1 MIKSSSQ
8 KLIRNQY
15 PLTPEEMYQIVSGEE
30 KGGIIGY
37 HPLKKYFDY
46 QQIIWEKKREK
57 ILKSFKSKWP
67 PLDWKED
74 KETGKRIPPKKTNF
88 TDDAIKLANSFY
100 DSKRAEE
107 IKNELESKN
116 RFIKDI
122 QYKSDFDIKKNE
134 KDLRKIFKE
143 RENEKKKIKEQLNS
157 IPEYKINSIDQV
169 KDKIKN
175 YEEQKE
181 KNIKRGKPTFSKCD
195 RVTIVAEAEFVGE
208 QIPFYNT
215 APQERELKKKL
226 FYPDKT
232 PTWKR
237 APAWKYPKATPP
249 SQNIKDRDDAIE
261 EKVEEYL
268 SNKGIKRSDLNLDIP
283 GSFYKVKHHGEI
295 YYKMAKKFNYDKE
308 EQYQTYIENNPKKYV
323 GPQHY
328 WRMPKETF
336 NKRGRKNKSAALG
349 FIEDDK
355 GNKVFYMDRKKTDK
369 RVFTAGMRKAVY

>member
-15 PLTPEEMYQIVSGEE
+15 PLTPEEMYQIISGEE

-122 QYKSDFDIKKNE
+122 QFKSDFDIKKNP
-134 KDLRKIFKE
+134 KDLRKIFLEK
-143 RENEKKKIKEQLNS
+143 ENEKKKIKEQINS

-169 KDKIKN
+169 KDKIKA
-175 YEEQKE
+175 YEDQKE
-181 KNIKRGKPTFSKCD
+181 KNIKRGKPNFTKCD

-215 APQERELKKKL
+215 AKNKNGEIDKNKL
-226 FYPDKT
+226 FYPNKIF
-232 PTWKR
+232 KR
-237 APAWKYPKATPP
+237 SPSWSIGPKNPMKKKEEN
-249 SQNIKDRDDAIE
+249 QFIKARNEKLE
-261 EKVEEYL
+261 EKAKMVIEKQKGN
-268 SNKGIKRSDLNLDIP
+268 NKNLNGDVMTSYNLVHNRGKLPIIFRKQFKYEDTEQ
-283 GSFYKVKHHGEI
+283 YKN
-295 YYKMAKKFNYDKE
+295 AKEKNNYDTPAPNTYWDDGKSIVKIRKNIDD
-308 EQYQTYIENNPKKYV
+308 EQAKKYV
-323 GPQHY
+323 MTMDKTY
-328 WRMPKETF
+328 
-336 NKRGRKNKSAALG
+336 KRLYVSKSV
-349 FIEDDK
+349 K
-355 GNKVFYMDRKKTDK
+355 SVF
-369 RVFTAGMRKAVY
+369 

>member
-15 PLTPEEMYQIVSGEE
+15 PLTPEEMYQIISGEE

-46 QQIIWEKKREK
+46 KKAIWYKKREK

-100 DSKRAEE
+100 DSKKAEE

-122 QYKSDFDIKKNE
+122 QYKSDFDIKKNL
-134 KDLRKIFKE
+134 KDLRKIFLEK
-143 RENEKKKIKEQLNS
+143 ENEKKKIKEQINS
-157 IPEYKINSIDQV
+157 IPEYKMNAIEQV
-169 KDKIKN
+169 KDKIKAF
-175 YEEQKE
+175 EEQKE
-181 KNIKRGKPTFSKCD
+181 NNIKRGKPNFSKCD

-215 APQERELKKKL
+215 AKNKNGEIDNNKL
-226 FYPDKT
+226 FYPKKIFKKS
-232 PTWKR
+232 PSWSIG
-237 APAWKYPKATPP
+237 PKNP
-249 SQNIKDRDDAIE
+249 IKKKEENPFIKARNEKLE
-261 EKVEEYL
+261 EKAKMVIEKQKGD
-268 SNKGIKRSDLNLDIP
+268 NKNLNGDVMNSYNLVHNRGKLPII
-283 GSFYKVKHHGEI
+283 FR
-295 YYKMAKKFNYDKE
+295 KKFKYEDTEQYKSAKEKNNYDTPAPNTYWDDGKSIVKIRKNIDD
-308 EQYQTYIENNPKKYV
+308 EQAKKYV
-323 GPQHY
+323 MT
-328 WRMPKETF
+328 REKTF
-336 NKRGRKNKSAALG
+336 KRLYVSKSV
-349 FIEDDK
+349 K
-355 GNKVFYMDRKKTDK
+355 SVF
-369 RVFTAGMRKAVY
+369 